1 MKIDNNLLAIFNV
14 IFKNRENWKFVTD
27 DQKETFF
34 FIINRYMSKVYP
46 EKAQLLNLK
55 TIDKTIALNLWFYFV
70 NDQPYP
76 KWFWSKSPKIDKYD
90 IDEKDFRLLMIKLN
104 LNKEED
110 LVYLLNIYPDI
121 INDELLYYKKIEKN
135 AKG

>member
-1 MKIDNNLLAIFNV
+1 MAELIDVFKSFTSQKGWEKITDDDKIKSSFIFNR
-14 IFKNRENWKFVTD
+14 FL
-27 DQKETFF
+27 
-34 FIINRYMSKVYP
+34 SKVYP

-55 TIDKTIALNLWFYFV
+55 GIDKSIVMDLWFSYMKTE
-70 NDQPYP
+70 PYP
-76 KWFWSKSPKIDKYD
+76 KWFWSKSPKIDRYD
-90 IDEKDFRLLMIKLN
+90 IDEKDFKLLMVKLN

-121 INDELLYYKKIEKN
+121 INEELLYYKKIEKN